1 MLKNQNYVDKRT
13 GLTLPV
19 VALAEVDTVIG
30 KAVFKIGVSREEIM
44 KGNIIEKIKMDIDF
58 NKDRTKSPREVA
70 YEFAKGQYTDV
81 RWNNETKKN
90 EEVLVNRPFYGWK
103 DEI

>member
-1 MLKNQNYVDKRT
+1 MLKTNNYLDKRT
-13 GLTLPV
+13 GVTLSV
-19 VALAEVDTVIG
+19 VALAEVDTILG
-30 KAVFKIGVSREEIM
+30 SAIFKIGTSREEIM
-44 KGNIIEKIKMDIDF
+44 KGNIIEKVKIRIDF

-70 YEFAKGQYTDV
+70 YEFAKGQYTDI

-90 EEVLVNRPFYGWK
+90 EEVLINRPFYGWK